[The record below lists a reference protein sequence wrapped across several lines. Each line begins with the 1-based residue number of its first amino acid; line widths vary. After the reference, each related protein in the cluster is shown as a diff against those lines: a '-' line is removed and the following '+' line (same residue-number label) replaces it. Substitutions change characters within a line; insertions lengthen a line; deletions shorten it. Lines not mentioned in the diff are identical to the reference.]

1 MGYVKSLIVIF
12 SLFTLTAYA
21 QEETKENFP
30 KAGYVKNDGAIV
42 KAGDNAN
49 FENLCIL
56 SKSDSVK
63 IIERRYSWFKILL
76 PRKASLYVNKDYVI
90 LTSDEKGI
98 GIINANNVNLRAGA
112 GTRYSIIGQISKPE
126 KISIL
131 SEETGWYKIEPPY
144 GTTGW
149 ILSSQIA
156 LAEENEV
163 NNAEQ
168 KNTATEVKE
177 KKIAPSAP
185 VTVQKKETAT
195 SSAVIRLGTNYPPAK
210 GNLSITTSTK
220 NNR

>member
-1 MGYVKSLIVIF
+1 MKFIKSFIVIL

-21 QEETKENFP
+21 QEEIKEKFP
-30 KAGYVKNDGAIV
+30 KVGYIKNDGAIV
-42 KAGDNAN
+42 KAGDNIN
-49 FENLCIL
+49 FENLCTL

-63 IIERRYSWFKILL
+63 VIERRYSWFRILL
-76 PRKASLYVNKDYVI
+76 PRKASLYVNKDYVV

-131 SEETGWYKIEPPY
+131 SEEAGWYKIEPPY

-149 ILSSQIA
+149 MHSSQIA

-163 NNAEQ
+163 KNAEQ
-168 KNTATEVKE
+168 KKNTVKE
-177 KKIAPSAP
+177 VNVAPLVP
-185 VTVQKKETAT
+185 VTVQKKETL
-195 SSAVIRLGTNYPPAK
+195 SSATVRLGTNYPPVK
-210 GNLSITTSTK
+210 GNLSISTSIK